1 MTAPGSDRGRLVPPD
16 LDDRRWDD
24 LVADA
29 TDLLRQ
35 YAPQLTTREPSD
47 PALTLVEMFA
57 YLVEQLIYRL
67 NQVPA
72 KSQIA
77 FLNLLGITRAPAQ
90 PARTLLTFTSV
101 AGRTA
106 VVPAG
111 VQAQTKGTES
121 QPPVVFQTEADCRV
135 VPAAVEKV
143 FVVEK
148 TANGAEGVPVDITAA
163 MLPPDP
169 VGTRVALTPPN
180 RDRTMLLFGLSKDFT
195 LQAEVLDVY
204 LEIEYQVKD
213 VDEPAPALLATT
225 KWTFSSDTGSA
236 VGADPKK
243 EPRDWPELAV
253 EIAPAVIGPSHTGR
267 VRLRVPA
274 SPAWTAQN
282 PVDWNRK
289 PAGADARDPARR
301 WIGLVLQHPAAVQTV
316 TVRRLLLNTVPAST
330 ALSAGRNAPE
340 VVGVATGNAQVLPLR
355 NRPVFLDRS
364 APEPLHHV
372 VVEVDGTPWRLADP
386 DTIAPLTYQ
395 LDPSSAEIT
404 FGVPAGRPAPPR
416 GATVTARYRHAASG
430 AAGNVAAGAVTMPAE
445 GIADIAG
452 VTNPVRGAGGQDEE
466 PVEAAKLRAPQ
477 LLRTR
482 DRAITAEDYEFLARD
497 AAPGIAKV
505 RCLPAYV
512 DKTRGPWTFAGL
524 VRAPGNVQVL
534 VVPEAEFRVA
544 RPEPSVALVHQVI
557 SVLDAARDVTA
568 ALRVSGPRYLAIKV
582 FVRAK
587 VFPGAV
593 SGGHTTVP
601 DVEAE
606 IRRRITEFL
615 HPTRGGN
622 TGEGWEIGQNLYASD
637 VYRAIKPGD
646 HIGYISELRLTALSP
661 PPYHPA
667 GVIWDDA
674 RHRPFK
680 LAVDSPSLVRV
691 TDYELV
697 CFGSHDV
704 AAEQDQ

>member
-29 TDLLRQ
+29 TDLIER
-35 YAPQLTTREPSD
+35 YAPQLTTRAPSD
-47 PALTLVEMFA
+47 PALTLVELFA

-72 KSQIA
+72 KSQVA
-77 FLNLLGITRAPAQ
+77 FLNLLGITRAAAV
-90 PARTLLTFTSV
+90 PARTLLTFTPI
-101 AGRTA
+101 AGRSA
-106 VVPAG
+106 LVPKAAL
-111 VQAQTKGTES
+111 AQTKGTES

-143 FVVEK
+143 FLVEK
-148 TANGAEGVPVDITAA
+148 TAAGAEGVPADISAV
-163 MLPPDP
+163 MLPPEP
-169 VGTRVALTPPN
+169 VGTRVDLTPPA
-180 RDRTMLLFGLSKDFT
+180 RDRAVLLLGFT
-195 LQAEVLDVY
+195 KEFALPVETLDVY
-204 LEIEYQVKD
+204 VEVEYRVKG
-213 VDEPAPALLATT
+213 VDEPIPADLATAT
-225 KWTFSSDTGSA
+225 WTFSSDTSPVAGT
-236 VGADPKK
+236 DPKK
-243 EPRDWPELAV
+243 EPKDWPALAV
-253 EIAPAVIGPSHTGR
+253 EIAPALAGPSHVGR
-267 VRLRVPA
+267 VRLRLPA
-274 SPAWTAQN
+274 APAWAAQN
-282 PVDWNRK
+282 PAGWNRK
-289 PAGADARDPARR
+289 PAGAAANDPARR
-301 WIGLVLQHPAAVQTV
+301 WIGLVLQHPAAAQTV

-330 ALSAGRNAPE
+330 ALTAGRDALE
-340 VVGVATGNAQVLPLR
+340 VVGAATGNAQVLPLR

-364 APEPLHHV
+364 ARDPLHHV
-372 VVEVDGTPWRLADP
+372 EVQIDGSPWRIADP
-386 DTIAPLTYQ
+386 DTLAPGTFH

-404 FGVPAGRPAPPR
+404 FAAPAGRPAPPR
-416 GATVTARYRHAASG
+416 GSAVTARYRHVASG

-466 PVEAAKLRAPQ
+466 PVEAATLRGPR

-482 DRAITAEDYEFLARD
+482 DRAITAEDYEFLARQ

-534 VVPEAEFRVA
+534 VVPEAELAVA
-544 RPEPSVALVHQVI
+544 RPEPSVALVQQVL

-593 SGGHTTVP
+593 SGGHTTVST
-601 DVEAE
+601 VETD
-606 IRRRITEFL
+606 IRRRVTEFL
-615 HPTRGGN
+615 HPTQGGN
-622 TGEGWEIGQNLYASD
+622 DDDGWEIGQNLYVSD
-637 VYRAIKPGD
+637 VYRAIKPDD
-646 HIGYISELRLTALSP
+646 HIGYISELRLTAQSP

-667 GVIWDDA
+667 GLAWDDA
-674 RHRPFK
+674 KHRPFR

-697 CFGSHDV
+697 CFGSLDV
-704 AAEQDQ
+704 GVEQDL